1 MSPITHFFTGWLVA
15 NIPTGLGRRERALVA
30 LAGVVHD
37 VDGLG
42 LVAELLTRD
51 TARPLLWWTE
61 YHYVLG
67 HNLLFGA
74 LASAIAVVLSKRRRR
89 LTGLLAFI
97 SFHLHVLGDLI
108 GARGPDGDQWP
119 IHYLYPFVGKGLTWA
134 GQWEL
139 NAWPNFL
146 LTGFALLL
154 TFLLARRRGYSP
166 IEMFSM
172 RADRAFVET
181 LRQRFPV

>member
-1 MSPITHFFTGWLVA
+1 VSPVTHFLTSWLVA
-15 NIPTGLGRRERALVA
+15 NSSTGLGRRERALVA
-30 LAGVVHD
+30 LAGIAPD
-37 VDGLG
+37 ADGLG

-61 YHYVLG
+61 YHHVLG
-67 HNLLFGA
+67 HNLLFGV
-74 LASAIAVVLSKRRRR
+74 LTSATVAVLSKRRRW
-89 LTGLLAFI
+89 LAGLLALI
-97 SFHLHVLGDLI
+97 SFNLHVLGDLI

-119 IHYLYPFVGKGLTWA
+119 IQYLWPTSKLGLTWD

-139 NAWPNFL
+139 NAWPNFVI
-146 LTGFALLL
+146 TGFVLLL

-166 IEMFSM
+166 LEMVSL